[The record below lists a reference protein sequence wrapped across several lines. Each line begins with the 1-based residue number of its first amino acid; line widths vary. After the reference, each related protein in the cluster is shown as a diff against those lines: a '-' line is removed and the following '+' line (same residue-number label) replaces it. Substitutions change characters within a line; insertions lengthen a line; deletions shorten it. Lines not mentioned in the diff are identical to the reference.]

1 MTLSEDWLV
10 SITIKTA
17 FFIDVMPVENTAQ
30 KMSEDLLKTPLW
42 SLHVEM
48 GGKMVPFAGYDM
60 PVQYDGMGVLKE
72 HLHTRNAA
80 GLFDVS
86 HMGQALLTAAGDPA
100 RLLEKIVPSD
110 IQSLTPGKM
119 RYTVLLNDQ
128 GGIVDDLMVTRW
140 DDKTLFLVV
149 NAACKDKDIAHIRVM
164 LGKDAT
170 LTPFEDRALLALQ
183 GPLAE
188 KILSEIF
195 PTVRDMTFMTSIK
208 ETLNGNEFFISRSGY
223 TGEDGFEISIPA
235 KAVAAFATKLLSF
248 ADVKW
253 IGLGARDSLRLEAGL
268 CLYGHDLDEKTTP
281 VEANLKWVIQK
292 RRREEKNF
300 LGADKILKQYETG
313 TPRLRVGIKPEGK
326 APVREGTELFSSD
339 NKKIGVITSGGFGP
353 SVDGPVAMGYVETA
367 FAANGTKLSAMVR
380 GTPRPCEI
388 APLPFIPQN
397 YKR

>member
-1 MTLSEDWLV
+1 
-10 SITIKTA
+10 
-17 FFIDVMPVENTAQ
+17 MPVENTAQ

-48 GGKMVPFAGYDM
+48 GAKMIPFAGYDM

-86 HMGQALLTAAGDPA
+86 HMGQAILAAAGDPA

-140 DDKTLFLVV
+140 DEKTLFLVV
-149 NAACKDKDIAHIRVM
+149 NAACKEKDFAHIRAA

-188 KILSEIF
+188 KILGDIF
-195 PTVRDMTFMTSIK
+195 PPARDMTFMTSIK
-208 ETLNGNEFFISRSGY
+208 TSFKGNEFFISRSGY

-235 KAVAAFATKLLSF
+235 DEAAAFAKRLLSF
-248 ADVKW
+248 PDVKW

-268 CLYGHDLDEKTTP
+268 CLYGHDLDESTTP

-300 LGADKILKQYETG
+300 PGADKILKQYETG
-313 TPRLRVGIKPEGK
+313 AARLRVGIKPEGK
-326 APVREGTELFSSD
+326 APLREGTELFSSD
-339 NKKIGVITSGGFGP
+339 NKRIGVITSGGFSP
-353 SVDGPVAMGYVETA
+353 SIEAPVAIGYVEAA
-367 FAANGTKLSAMVR
+367 FAANGAKLMAMVR
-380 GTPRPCEI
+380 GTPRPCET
-388 APLPFIPQN
+388 APLPFIRQN